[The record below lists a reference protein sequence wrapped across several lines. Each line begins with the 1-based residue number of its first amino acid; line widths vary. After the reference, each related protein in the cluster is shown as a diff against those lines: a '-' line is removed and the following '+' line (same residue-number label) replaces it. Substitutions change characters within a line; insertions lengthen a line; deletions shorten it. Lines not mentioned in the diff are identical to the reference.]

1 MPKIIKKF
9 SVSHTQKG
17 FSLLESM
24 IAIIVMVLGILGVL
38 GAQMK
43 TLTDTQSSV
52 RRAQAIRL
60 IGDLGERLQNN
71 PDALG
76 NLSTYTTNPTSSNDC
91 SSAVCTPSE
100 LATYD
105 IKQWRTNV
113 ANTLPSSNVN
123 IFLPQNST
131 NQLGVVIAWSENKYL
146 QNGKELTTDE
156 NDKLNAPL
164 AINSATDSSGSAVS
178 CPTGLTCHLQY
189 IQPMQ
194 RCTPWAIGGGSLY
207 CPN

>member
-1 MPKIIKKF
+1 MPKIVRTMN
-9 SVSHTQKG
+9 SSEMQKG

-24 IAIIVMVLGILGVL
+24 IAIIVMVLGILGIL

-43 TLTDTQSSV
+43 TLTDTQASV

-76 NLSTYTTNPTSSNDC
+76 NLSTYTTSPKTSNDC
-91 SSAVCTPSE
+91 SSAVCTPAE

-113 ANTLPSSNVN
+113 TNTLPGSNVN

-131 NQLGVVIAWSENKYL
+131 NQLGVVIGWNENKYL
-146 QNGKELTTDE
+146 QNGKELTADE
-156 NDKLNAPL
+156 NDKLNTPL
-164 AINSATDSSGSAVS
+164 AIKSATDSSGTAVS

-189 IQPMQ
+189 VQPMQ
-194 RCTPWAIGGGSLY
+194 RCTPWSIGGGSLY

>member
-1 MPKIIKKF
+1 MPKIAKTMNSSKI
-9 SVSHTQKG
+9 QKG

-24 IAIIVMVLGILGVL
+24 IAIIVMVLGILGIL

-43 TLTDTQSSV
+43 TLTDTQASV

-76 NLSTYTTNPTSSNDC
+76 NLSTYTTSPKTSNDC
-91 SSAVCTPSE
+91 SSAVCTPAE

-113 ANTLPSSNVN
+113 TNTLPGSNVN

-131 NQLGVVIAWSENKYL
+131 NQLGVVIGWNENKYL

-156 NDKLNAPL
+156 NDKLNTPL
-164 AINSATDSSGSAVS
+164 AIKSATDSSGTAVS
-178 CPTGLTCHLQY
+178 CPAGLTCHLQY
-189 IQPMQ
+189 VQPMQ
-194 RCTPWAIGGGSLY
+194 RCTPWSIGGGSLY

>member
-1 MPKIIKKF
+1 MKNKSLRK
-9 SVSHTQKG
+9 QNG

-24 IAIIVMVLGILGVL
+24 IAIIVMVLGVIGILGM
-38 GAQMK
+38 QIK
-43 TLTDTQSSV
+43 TLTDTQASV

-60 IGDLGERLQNN
+60 ISDLGERLQSN

-76 NLSTYTTNPTSSNDC
+76 NLAMYTADPKSSNDC
-91 SSAVCTPSE
+91 SSTVCAPAD

-105 IKQWRTNV
+105 IRQWLINV
-113 ANTLPSSNVN
+113 KNTLPGSNTKVFIPNNSSN
-123 IFLPQNST
+123 
-131 NQLGVVIAWSENKYL
+131 QLAVLIGWNENRYI
-146 QNGKELTTDE
+146 QSGKELSSTEKNELDSPLSVTGTD
-156 NDKLNAPL
+156 D
-164 AINSATDSSGSAVS
+164 SGSTVS

-194 RCTPWAIGGGSLY
+194 RCTPWSIGGGNLY

>member
-1 MPKIIKKF
+1 MNF
-9 SVSHTQKG
+9 SHMEKG

-24 IAIIVMVLGILGVL
+24 IAIIVMVLGILGIL

-43 TLTDTQSSV
+43 TLTDTQASV

-71 PDALG
+71 PDSLG
-76 NLSTYTTNPTSSNDC
+76 NLSTYTTSPTTSNDC
-91 SSAVCTPSE
+91 SSSACTPAE

-105 IKQWRTNV
+105 IKQWHTNV
-113 ANTLPSSNVN
+113 KNTLPGSNVN

-131 NQLGVVIAWSENKYL
+131 NQLGVVIAWNESKYL

-156 NDKLNAPL
+156 NKELNEPLDPL
-164 AINSATDSSGSAVS
+164 AKKSITDSSGTAVS

>member
-1 MPKIIKKF
+1 MPKIAQTMNSSKI
-9 SVSHTQKG
+9 QKG

-24 IAIIVMVLGILGVL
+24 IAIIVMVLGILGIL

-43 TLTDTQSSV
+43 TLTDTQASV

-76 NLSTYTTNPTSSNDC
+76 NLSTYTTSPKTSNDC
-91 SSAVCTPSE
+91 SSAVCTPAE

-113 ANTLPSSNVN
+113 TNTLPGSNVN

-131 NQLGVVIAWSENKYL
+131 NQLGVVIGWNENKYL

-156 NDKLNAPL
+156 NDKLNTPL
-164 AINSATDSSGSAVS
+164 AIKSATDSSGTAVS

-189 IQPMQ
+189 VQPMQ
-194 RCTPWAIGGGSLY
+194 RCTPWSIGGGSLY

>member
-1 MPKIIKKF
+1 MPKIAQTMNSSKI
-9 SVSHTQKG
+9 QKG

-24 IAIIVMVLGILGVL
+24 IAIIVMVLGILGIL

-43 TLTDTQSSV
+43 TLADTQASV

-76 NLSTYTTNPTSSNDC
+76 NLSTYTTSPKTSNDC
-91 SSAVCTPSE
+91 SSAVCTPAE

-113 ANTLPSSNVN
+113 TNTLPGSNVN

-131 NQLGVVIAWSENKYL
+131 NQLGVVIGWNENKYL

-156 NDKLNAPL
+156 NDKLNTPL
-164 AINSATDSSGSAVS
+164 AIKSATDSSGTAVS

-189 IQPMQ
+189 VQPMQ
-194 RCTPWAIGGGSLY
+194 RCTPWSIGGGSLY

>member
-1 MPKIIKKF
+1 MPKIVRTMNSSKI
-9 SVSHTQKG
+9 QKG

-24 IAIIVMVLGILGVL
+24 IAIIVMVLGILGIL

-43 TLTDTQSSV
+43 TLTDTQASV

-76 NLSTYTTNPTSSNDC
+76 NLSTYTTSPKTSNDC
-91 SSAVCTPSE
+91 GSAVCTPAE

-113 ANTLPSSNVN
+113 TNTLPGSNVN

-131 NQLGVVIAWSENKYL
+131 NQLGVVIGWNENKYL

-156 NDKLNAPL
+156 NDKLNTPL
-164 AINSATDSSGSAVS
+164 AIKSATDSSGTAVS

-189 IQPMQ
+189 VQPMQ
-194 RCTPWAIGGGSLY
+194 RCTPWSIGGGSLY

>member
-1 MPKIIKKF
+1 MPKIVRTMNF
-9 SVSHTQKG
+9 SKIQKG
-17 FSLLESM
+17 FSLLESL
-24 IAIIVMVLGILGVL
+24 IAIIVMVLGILGIL

-43 TLTDTQSSV
+43 TLTDTQASV

-76 NLSTYTTNPTSSNDC
+76 NLSTYTTSPKTSNDC
-91 SSAVCTPSE
+91 SSAVCTPAE

-113 ANTLPSSNVN
+113 TNTLPGSNVN

-131 NQLGVVIAWSENKYL
+131 NQLGVVIGWNENKYL

-156 NDKLNAPL
+156 NDKLNTPL
-164 AINSATDSSGSAVS
+164 AIKSATDSSGTAVS

-189 IQPMQ
+189 VQPMQ
-194 RCTPWAIGGGSLY
+194 RCTPWSIGGGSLY